1 VTILTTWTGAAVLA
15 LVHMSAGNWFSLKF
29 PRRFE
34 FGVRRQQ
41 LSGISVLS
49 YFLLYLGTVAILG
62 VIAAVVRWMSGPWAV
77 VAVYLGLTVA
87 AVSVYRAMLN
97 STSRQAISQRE
108 ALIGQLVRQS

>member
-1 VTILTTWTGAAVLA
+1 
-15 LVHMSAGNWFSLKF
+15 
-29 PRRFE
+29 
-34 FGVRRQQ
+34 VRRQQ

-62 VIAAVVRWMSGPWAV
+62 VIAAVVRWQSGPWTV

-97 STSRQAISQRE
+97 STSRQAITQRE